1 MRTVQEKMQ
10 IKVIDSSVTT
20 YGIDS
25 GEYVLLVDGWK
36 GVYIK
41 KDKLMVNLDR
51 IKKPIST
58 GNLNY
63 HKFEKEYIPAIVTKA
78 MMIIGRNRLLI
89 KIKATESDIH
99 CWVRYDWLKEYGL
112 NKRLFVDQKSNESP
126 VYISE
131 HSGEPCGIIL
141 PVSVMVDE
149 ETEV

>member
-10 IKVIDSSVTT
+10 IKAIDSSVTT

-25 GEYVLLVDGWK
+25 GEYVLLADGWK

-63 HKFEKEYIPAIVTKA
+63 HKFEKEYIPATVTKA
-78 MMIIGRNRLLI
+78 MMIVGGNRILI
-89 KIKATESDIH
+89 RIKATEGGIN

-112 NKRLFVDQKSNESP
+112 NKQVFVDPKSNESP

-131 HSGEPCGIIL
+131 HSGEPCGIIS
-141 PVSVMVDE
+141 PVSVIGSEKE
-149 ETEV
+149 ED

>member
-1 MRTVQEKMQ
+1 MRTAQEKMQ
-10 IKVIDSSVTT
+10 IKAIDSHATT
-20 YGIDS
+20 YGVDS
-25 GEYVLLVDGWK
+25 GDYVLLVDGWK
-36 GVYIK
+36 GAYIK
-41 KDKLMVNLDR
+41 KDKLIVNLDR
-51 IKKPIST
+51 IKKPTST

-63 HKFEKEYIPAIVTKA
+63 HKFEKEYIPAIVTKS
-78 MMIIGRNRLLI
+78 MMIVGGNRILI
-89 KIKATESDIH
+89 KIKATEGNIY

-112 NKRLFVDQKSNESP
+112 DKRMFVDPKSNQSP